1 MSTCHRRVAKAMQ
14 TATTARGI
22 SSLYLISNSPFASPN
37 IYSTDTPIHFLWENS
52 PRHETKHIRN
62 TVKVY
67 SHLPNGLNIL
77 DDKWVLARLLGVP
90 HPSYVRKRGVD
101 VEGKSGFAE
110 GEAADAHKINSDN
123 NNNSGEDYSTEN
135 VNLATLD
142 SHCFRGADFVTFAKR
157 VGLISN
163 DCGVAQRQQQFE
175 MRSERTTSKTKQ
187 MQQQYQFEDLVGAP
201 SSSPFN
207 NEALLPP
214 PPPSPNNL
222 WVIKDAMS
230 NGAGGVWILDQSN
243 VGEFLDTGCSDT
255 ATTISTAIKAT
266 NKTTFTT
273 SSTKVSPAATT
284 TTTSILHPTHRYI
297 AQQYAWPP
305 TLYHGKKCH
314 VRVYGVITSSGQAF
328 VHKRAFLHVANEEF
342 EYCSGVGEEKEDMS
356 SSSQQP
362 RKFEPSMHITNCCA
376 NSHDAD
382 KFSGEI
388 CADLEKTCSPSTQ
401 PSASTSSDAVPLGEY
416 FPSIAA
422 SVSALAQ
429 RSASFLKGGRANN
442 GFEYLGFDFVLSS
455 VPDPC
460 VNQASSKRIPVAY
473 LLEVN
478 APPSQDTATGLP
490 HAEALHDEV
499 ISDLLRMW
507 VLPKLGIVPR
517 RQLGGWKCVYT
528 HPVEE
533 EGEALSSNEWAVP
546 SKAAILNRIRWAMFE
561 KTAAKEYELMW
572 SGDDANGGESEDHQR
587 HDTKNNNEQISM
599 ECESLK
605 GSFDPD
611 AFATFV
617 RSQFPYFCNTMVSAS
632 SSFVTEEATR
642 QPLVFLES
650 GGGSQVPRVVTEAV
664 VASMSNRDRSVVGRA
679 YQTEARQVLLS
690 LLTGDNTND
699 NILVMGS
706 NATSLLKTLAQ
717 QYRNNGLLTE
727 EDEIVIASENH
738 LSNVLPWIAAA
749 KSTGASI
756 KWWTTNSLFDA
767 PIDSQ
772 GRKEAS
778 LSESPMLSDL
788 ISSKTKVVA
797 VSHASN
803 ILGCVRDIPSICT
816 LVHEITGGGGHVV
829 VDGVAASPHLLS
841 PDAFHGDHVPNWYV
855 VSLHKSFGPHL
866 GCLVGKRSSALEL
879 HHRDST
885 TLLLSDEVVYK
896 HWELGTMNFE
906 ACAGA
911 IALKEYVDMIGK
923 EALRRYVLEGEDD
936 GDARRLLH
944 SGKRTSNSNNSLINA
959 ARTCIHISESRLLHH
974 LLNYLQKTCFNSVRV
989 IQDVGAMKVDD
1000 CTNSSLADSSNAFSN
1015 LPIVSFVHASIP
1027 SNDIVQH
1034 CRNHG
1039 LVCRACKF
1047 LSTERLWKEMRIQ
1060 RDEDVVRFSLAH
1072 YNTIGDIDRAIEV
1085 LELLRLGGDKCNLPR
1100 C

>member
-1 MSTCHRRVAKAMQ
+1 
-14 TATTARGI
+14 
-22 SSLYLISNSPFASPN
+22 
-37 IYSTDTPIHFLWENS
+37 
-52 PRHETKHIRN
+52 
-62 TVKVY
+62 
-67 SHLPNGLNIL
+67 
-77 DDKWVLARLLGVP
+77 
-90 HPSYVRKRGVD
+90 
-101 VEGKSGFAE
+101 
-110 GEAADAHKINSDN
+110 
-123 NNNSGEDYSTEN
+123 
-135 VNLATLD
+135 
-142 SHCFRGADFVTFAKR
+142 
-157 VGLISN
+157 
-163 DCGVAQRQQQFE
+163 
-175 MRSERTTSKTKQ
+175 
-187 MQQQYQFEDLVGAP
+187 
-201 SSSPFN
+201 
-207 NEALLPP
+207 
-214 PPPSPNNL
+214 
-222 WVIKDAMS
+222 
-230 NGAGGVWILDQSN
+230 
-243 VGEFLDTGCSDT
+243 
-255 ATTISTAIKAT
+255 
-266 NKTTFTT
+266 
-273 SSTKVSPAATT
+273 
-284 TTTSILHPTHRYI
+284 
-297 AQQYAWPP
+297 
-305 TLYHGKKCH
+305 
-314 VRVYGVITSSGQAF
+314 
-328 VHKRAFLHVANEEF
+328 
-342 EYCSGVGEEKEDMS
+342 
-356 SSSQQP
+356 
-362 RKFEPSMHITNCCA
+362 
-376 NSHDAD
+376 
-382 KFSGEI
+382 
-388 CADLEKTCSPSTQ
+388 
-401 PSASTSSDAVPLGEY
+401 
-416 FPSIAA
+416 
-422 SVSALAQ
+422 
-429 RSASFLKGGRANN
+429 
-442 GFEYLGFDFVLSS
+442 
-455 VPDPC
+455 
-460 VNQASSKRIPVAY
+460 
-473 LLEVN
+473 
-478 APPSQDTATGLP
+478 
-490 HAEALHDEV
+490 
-499 ISDLLRMW
+499 
-507 VLPKLGIVPR
+507 
-517 RQLGGWKCVYT
+517 
-528 HPVEE
+528 
-533 EGEALSSNEWAVP
+533 
-546 SKAAILNRIRWAMFE
+546 
-561 KTAAKEYELMW
+561 
-572 SGDDANGGESEDHQR
+572 
-587 HDTKNNNEQISM
+587 
-599 ECESLK
+599 
-605 GSFDPD
+605 
-611 AFATFV
+611 
-617 RSQFPYFCNTMVSAS
+617 MVSAS

-706 NATSLLKTLAQ
+706 NATALLKTLAQ

-816 LVHEITGGGGHVV
+816 LVHEITGGSGHVV

-841 PDAFHGDHVPNWYV
+841 PDAFHGDRVPNWYV

-923 EALRRYVLEGEDD
+923 EALRRYVLEGEYD
-936 GDARRLLH
+936 GDARQLLH

-959 ARTCIHISESRLLHH
+959 ARTCIHISETRLLHH